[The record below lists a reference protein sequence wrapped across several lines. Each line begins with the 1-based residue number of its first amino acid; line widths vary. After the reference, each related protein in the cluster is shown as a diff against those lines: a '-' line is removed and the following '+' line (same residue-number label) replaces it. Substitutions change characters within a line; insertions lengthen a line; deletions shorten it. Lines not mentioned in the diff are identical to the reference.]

1 MKEFMFDLQRFQY
14 IHNYTSN
21 TVVNGTSNADT
32 ICNYYWASEVTIN
45 GAGGND
51 YIDNWSDSSRSSIN
65 GGDGDDTVSNSAS
78 KVTINGGYG
87 DDSIKNEASKVTIDG
102 GGGNDKIS
110 SSGSNVT
117 INGGAGNDRISL
129 LGTGGLIPYLSGDGN
144 DTVWGFNE
152 SDTLTIVGGS
162 YTTTKSGND
171 VFVQVGDGSI
181 LLVGAKGKELNI
193 NKTDNRKPITLTEN
207 NDKLYNSI
215 SEVTINGDDGNDSLY
230 NYKGGSLS
238 AINGGDGADTVYNWA
253 SSVTINGGAGNDS
266 IKNAASKVTF
276 KYAVGDG
283 NDTITGFNETSTLSV
298 SDSSYTTMKY
308 DKDIIVSVGDGM
320 ISLVGAASLSAVN
333 IIVEET
339 NSWTL
344 SGTTAKYG
352 TADKTLVTVKG
363 VKSIDGLSVSEK
375 VVTVKKSSLGTS
387 KVTISNGYTL
397 KLADDVPKPTTKKA
411 AFSLSGS
418 TATYKSSYKTAGYTL
433 ASDGKSIS
441 YTKATTAKSLATI
454 KGAAS
459 KSGLSISGNK
469 ITLKKSALN
478 KKVTVSGGYEFNF
491 ASDYKSAMISGSS
504 NADSITAN
512 GSKLSINAGKGND
525 TIKALGA
532 NISVYGGAGA
542 DIFIYK
548 AGKNGVITDYN
559 TEDTISIAGGTAKV
573 TTSGSDLIFTA
584 DNGKI
589 TVKGGKDKTVTYI
602 DAGGKKTYKSSND
615 SKIITLTDDYDKE
628 TYTMGDKLRTVD
640 ASAVELDIKITGNKY
655 INKIVGGVG
664 NDTLIGGKSNDTLTG
679 GNGSDIFVYNNG
691 DGNDLITDYAEE
703 DKISI
708 SGDKVSNIK
717 SKGSDIIFTVG
728 SGTITVV
735 GGKDKLITYVDS
747 KGEHIYPQIFTV
759 KGKTITL
766 TDEYTKKDFD
776 VADYGD
782 YKNINAS
789 SVEHGLNIVGNDS
802 SNSITG
808 TSDEDIIDG
817 GANNDTIRGG
827 NGNDSLIGGKGKDY
841 LYGGE
846 GNDTL
851 WGGKGDDYLYGG
863 EGADLF
869 IYEPGDGVDR
879 IYNYDANF
887 DTIKLLSGTVKNSE
901 AVGNDIVFT
910 IGIGKIVLDE
920 AAGKYA
926 EIIDGSGEVKKYIP
940 KNRS

>member
-1 MKEFMFDLQRFQY
+1 MATK
-14 IHNYTSN
+14 TN
-21 TVVNGTSNADT
+21 TTHETLITGTSAADSIENT
-32 ICNYYWASEVTIN
+32 GHHVTIST
-45 GAGGND
+45 GN
-51 YIDNWSDSSRSSIN
+51 
-65 GGDGDDTVSNSAS
+65 GDDTVSNKYDSNYNVYSNDSTIYSAS
-78 KVTINGGYG
+78 YVSINTGEGNDSYYGYYAHNCTINTG
-87 DDSIKNEASKVTIDG
+87 D
-102 GGGNDKIS
+102 GNDS
-110 SSGSNVT
+110 VYNSWSHYCT
-117 INGGAGNDRISL
+117 INTGEGNDSVYNDYGWECTINTGAGNDLISL
-129 LGTGGLIPYLSGDGN
+129 SSGGMCTINTGAGNDSVYNSGGICTINTGAGNDSVYNSGDMCTINTGAGNDLISLNDYSEENVIIYNSGDGN
-144 DTVWGFNE
+144 DKIYGFDGD
-152 SDTLTIVGGS
+152 DTLSISGGYYS
-162 YTTTKSGND
+162 TAKSG
-171 VFVQVGDGSI
+171 
-181 LLVGAKGKELNI
+181 
-193 NKTDNRKPITLTEN
+193 DN
-207 NDKLYNSI
+207 
-215 SEVTINGDDGNDSLY
+215 
-230 NYKGGSLS
+230 
-238 AINGGDGADTVYNWA
+238 
-253 SSVTINGGAGNDS
+253 
-266 IKNAASKVTF
+266 
-276 KYAVGDG
+276 
-283 NDTITGFNETSTLSV
+283 
-298 SDSSYTTMKY
+298 
-308 DKDIIVSVGDGM
+308 IIVTVGEGK
-320 ISLVGAASLSAVN
+320 ITLVGAANLSEVN
-333 IIVEET
+333 INGKKTSTPSTET
-339 NSWTL
+339 NKWTL

-352 TADKTLVTVKG
+352 TSSKTLVTVKG
-363 VKSIDGLSVSEK
+363 IKSIDGLSVSKK
-375 VVTVKKSSLGTS
+375 VVTVNKSSLGTS

-863 EGADLF
+863 EGSDIF
-869 IYEPGDGVDR
+869 IFDKSDGTDKIFDYEQGVDK
-879 IYNYDANF
+879 IMILNGKVDNVSEIDGDVVF
-887 DTIKLLSGTVKNSE
+887 KVGT
-901 AVGNDIVFT
+901 GT
-910 IGIGKIVLDE
+910 IVLNG
-920 AAGKYA
+920 AAGRYA
-926 EIIDGSGEVKKYIP
+926 EVLDGDRNILKQYFP
-940 KNRS
+940 KS